1 MVSFHNIDKGLLFFL
16 SVIIIIFNYIIKLTK
31 INELWKYRHHFFF
44 SFKHLIIIW
53 ILFLY

>member
-31 INELWKYRHHFFF
+31 INEL
-44 SFKHLIIIW
+44 
-53 ILFLY
+53 